1 MTKDKFLRELEK
13 KLSILSEEERT
24 SASSYKHIFEILGT
38 GIVFLSA
45 PILKEKLESQLMGN
59 DPYEKIYETST
70 QIDKLLVKYYEKDM
84 INNKK
89 NSLENIFRKDLSY

>member
-1 MTKDKFLRELEK
+1 MLTINREDGIIMK
-13 KLSILSEEERT
+13 KIGDDCMLIEE
-24 SASSYKHIFEILGT
+24 INL
-38 GIVFLSA
+38 
-45 PILKEKLESQLMGN
+45 LKEKLERQLMGN

-70 QIDKLLVKYYEKDM
+70 QIDKLLVKYYEKDL